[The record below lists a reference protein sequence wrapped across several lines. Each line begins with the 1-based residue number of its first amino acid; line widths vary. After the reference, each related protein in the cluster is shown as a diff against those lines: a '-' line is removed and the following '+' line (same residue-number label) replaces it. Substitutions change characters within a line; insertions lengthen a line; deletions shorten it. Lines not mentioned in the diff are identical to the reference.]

1 VPVGTPKV
9 ESAIE
14 SLRVLTRSFSGV
26 REKGVMSVTGAWDE
40 GAAKG
45 SPAFGQA
52 TTMGVNA

>member
-1 VPVGTPKV
+1 V